1 MSRADGPAPALAAK
15 QRVEAGLEALRV
27 GLAPYVARHMRDRHG
42 PDWRHYAS
50 RAHRDGPG
58 DELDVYALLKTLL
71 DQWNDL
77 FRHDAK
83 LRKARSFVSLALDA
97 RNSAAHFAGEME
109 AREALRYLDAMRE
122 LLAAVG
128 AAPQV
133 AIIEGLYEAER
144 AASGGRPAAAPAA
157 LALEEPPP
165 PERLRPWREVCE
177 PHPDVLEAR
186 FSDAEFAA
194 NLALVDQG
202 EGGEEY
208 GDPAAFF
215 RITYATEGLRRV
227 LTATVARLAGR
238 GGEPVIG
245 LQTNFGGGKTHTML
259 ALHHLAGATEAGY
272 PPERL
277 DGMGPIFEAAGVETL
292 GPVTRAVFVGTHK
305 GAAEAMHAE
314 NGREIRT
321 LWGYLA
327 WRLGGWQAV
336 DTIADSEA
344 AGTNPGSERLIP
356 ILRGA
361 APCLVLMDEV
371 VAFAR
376 QLRGLQYD
384 AFHAFIQSLTEAA
397 AAVEG
402 AVVVGSLPESGAEVG
417 DEQGRDALRRLEKIF
432 GRVQSAWTPA
442 SGIET
447 FEIVRRRLFQPL
459 DEAGEKACDDTVRA
473 FRRLY
478 RENRADFPAETREAA
493 YEEQMRR
500 AYPLHP
506 EVLRRFSGDWSVLE
520 KFQRTR
526 GVLKIMANAVY
537 ALWSGESAAPL
548 VTPALLPFRDNKV
561 RTALLEPLDRAYG
574 PILQTEVDGEQSLTA
589 RIEAQRP
596 RLLRARAATLAARA
610 VFFATAPHAGAA
622 RGAMAG
628 TDLRLACAQ
637 PGDQIAIFGEA
648 LQEIASRSA
657 HLYRDGDR
665 YWFSPQPTL
674 NKLAA
679 DRARDVSDD
688 DADRRIVEVLREE
701 QAHRAGFPRVHAA
714 PDDLTQIDD
723 RRTAAL
729 VILPPAAAHDSG
741 AGARSRAAEMAGET
755 IERRGSGQR
764 RYRNSLVFVAAD
776 ASNVEAARENARRER
791 AWRSILDDADLRQ
804 NLTLAQTTDAEGQTR
819 RSREALRQS
828 VRGAWV
834 HVLHPGP
841 PDGAGA
847 GGAEAGEVAGAGGAG
862 RTAGAGA
869 AASAG
874 GIGWV
879 GGTADGRG
887 YVIRSTRIVNRGGGK
902 SVPEAVWDKVSTDG
916 TVFGEIGP
924 ANLMQ
929 SLAPI
934 WPAERPHLT
943 IDAIRDWFASY
954 VYLPRLRDEATLDGA
969 LQRLVENLA
978 DPFAYASGFDEESGA
993 YEGVMDGRALMP
1005 GHFKSG
1011 LLVRRE
1017 AIPAAKADSEP
1028 PRPGDD
1034 GGSTPDIPPP
1044 ESENKGE
1051 APASPPRPK
1060 RFFASLEIDPERAG
1074 LEVARIMDGLLVELT
1089 RVPGSTLRLQL
1100 EIEGAA
1106 GDGGYPEDVVDTV
1119 KANARDLRLDETG
1132 LGFEEK

>member
-1 MSRADGPAPALAAK
+1 MSPEKNEATSLASK
-15 QRVEAGLEALRV
+15 QRVEEGLEALRV
-27 GLAPYVARHMRDRHG
+27 GLRPYVAKHMQDRHG
-42 PDWRHYAS
+42 PHWRQYVS
-50 RAHRDGPG
+50 RARG
-58 DELDVYALLKTLL
+58 DESGGELDVYALLKTLL
-71 DQWNDL
+71 DQWGDL
-77 FRHDAK
+77 FRLDAK
-83 LRKARSFVSLALDA
+83 LRKARSFISLALDA
-97 RNSAAHFAGEME
+97 RNSAAHFTGDLGP
-109 AREALRYLDAMRE
+109 REALRYLDAMRE

-128 AAPQV
+128 AAPQA
-133 AIIEGLYEAER
+133 AIVEGLYETER
-144 AASGGRPAAAPAA
+144 TASGVETTPAPAG
-157 LALEEPPP
+157 LALDEPPP
-165 PERLRPWREVCE
+165 PARLRPWCEVCE

-215 RITYATEGLRRV
+215 RITYVTEGLRRV
-227 LTATVARLAGR
+227 LGATLARLAGR

-259 ALHHLAGATEAGY
+259 ALHHLAGAAEAGY
-272 PPERL
+272 RPERL
-277 DGMGPIFEAAGVETL
+277 DGMGPLFEAAGVETL
-292 GPVTRAVFVGTHK
+292 GQVRRAVFVGTHK

-327 WRLGGWQAV
+327 WRLGGWEAV
-336 DTIADSEA
+336 DSIADSEA

-356 ILRGA
+356 ILREA

-397 AAVEG
+397 AAVER

-442 SGIET
+442 TGIET

-459 DEAGEKACDDTVRA
+459 DEAGEKARDETVRA

-526 GVLKIMANAVY
+526 GVLKIMANAIY
-537 ALWSGESAAPL
+537 ALWSGESATPL
-548 VTPALLPFRDNKV
+548 ITPALLPFRDNKV
-561 RTALLEPLDRAYG
+561 RTALLEPLDRAFG
-574 PILQTEVDGEQSLTA
+574 PILQSEVDGEQSLAA

-596 RLLRARAATLAARA
+596 RLLRTRAATLAARA

-622 RGAMAG
+622 RGAMGGA
-628 TDLRLACAQ
+628 DLRLSCAQ

-679 DRARDVSDD
+679 DRARDVTDEQ
-688 DADRRIVEVLREE
+688 ADRRIVEILREE
-701 QAHRAGFPRVHAA
+701 QARRAGFPRVHAA
-714 PDDLTQIDD
+714 PENLTDIDD
-723 RRTAAL
+723 RRAVSL
-729 VILPPAAAHDSG
+729 VILPPGAAHDPG
-741 AGARSRAAEMAGET
+741 AGARSPAAELAAET
-755 IERRGSGQR
+755 IARRGSGQR
-764 RYRNSLVFVAAD
+764 RYRNAFVFVAVD
-776 ASNVEAARENARRER
+776 SSNVEAARENARRER
-791 AWRSILDDADLRQ
+791 AWQSILEDADLRQ
-804 NLTLAQTTDAEGQTR
+804 NLTLAQTSDAEAQAR
-819 RSREALRQS
+819 RSGEALRQS

-834 HVLHPGP
+834 HVLHPRP
-841 PDGAGA
+841 PDEAATGEGAG
-847 GGAEAGEVAGAGGAG
+847 
-862 RTAGAGA
+862 
-869 AASAG
+869 
-874 GIGWV
+874 
-879 GGTADGRG
+879 GRG
-887 YVIRSTRIVNRGGGK
+887 YVMGSTRLVNRGGGK

-929 SLAPI
+929 SLDPI
-934 WPAERPHLT
+934 WPEDRPHLD
-943 IDAIRDWFASY
+943 IEEVRDWFASY

-978 DPFAYASGFDEESGA
+978 DPVAYAAGFDDETGA
-993 YEGVMDGRALMP
+993 YVGVMDGRALIS
-1005 GHFKSG
+1005 GSFEHG

-1017 AIPAAKADSEP
+1017 AIPQAEP
-1028 PRPGDD
+1028 EPEAPRPGGE
-1034 GGSTPDIPPP
+1034 GGSAPCPSPPKPDPG
-1044 ESENKGE
+1044 GE
-1051 APASPPRPK
+1051 APVPDPRPK

-1089 RVPGSTLRLQL
+1089 RVPGSHLRLHL
-1100 EIEGAA
+1100 EIEGSA
-1106 GDGGYPEDVVDTV
+1106 GDDGYPEDVVGTV
-1119 KANARDLRLDETG
+1119 KANARDLRLDENN

>member
-1 MSRADGPAPALAAK
+1 MSTKTDEPERVHAAK
-15 QRVEAGLEALRV
+15 QRVEEGLEALRV
-27 GLAPYVARHMRDRHG
+27 GLNPYVAKHMRDRHG
-42 PDWRHYAS
+42 ADWRHYAS
-50 RAHRDGPG
+50 RARRDEPG
-58 DELDVYALLKTLL
+58 GDLDVYALLKTLL

-83 LRKARSFVSLALDA
+83 LRKARSFISLAMDA
-97 RNSAAHFAGEME
+97 RNGAAHFTGELG

-122 LLAAVG
+122 LAAAVG

-133 AIIEGLYEAER
+133 TRIDGLYEAER
-144 AASGGRPAAAPAA
+144 GASGSRPAEAPAA

-215 RITYATEGLRRV
+215 RITYATEGLRGV
-227 LTATVARLAGR
+227 MAATIARLAGR

-259 ALHHLAGATEAGY
+259 ALHHLAGAARAGY
-272 PPERL
+272 RPERL

-292 GPVTRAVFVGTHK
+292 RPVTRAVFVGTHK
-305 GAAEAMHAE
+305 GAAESMYTE

-327 WRLGGWQAV
+327 WRLGGWKAV
-336 DTIADSEA
+336 DTIAGSEA

-356 ILRGA
+356 ILREA

-402 AVVVGSLPESGAEVG
+402 AVVVGSLPASDSEVG
-417 DEQGRDALRRLEKIF
+417 DEQGRDALWRLAKIF
-432 GRVQSAWTPA
+432 DRLQSPWTPA

-459 DEAGEKACDDTVRA
+459 DEAGEKARDDTVRA

-493 YEEQMRR
+493 YEEEMRR

-506 EVLRRFSGDWSVLE
+506 ELLRCFSGDWSVLD

-526 GVLKIMANAVY
+526 GILKIMANAIY
-537 ALWSGESAAPL
+537 ALWSGESVAPL
-548 VTPALLPFRDNKV
+548 ITPALLPFRDTKV
-561 RTALLEPLDRAYG
+561 RTALLEPLDRAFG
-574 PILQTEVDGEQSLTA
+574 PILQSEVDGEQSLSA

-610 VFFATAPHAGAA
+610 VFFKTAPHAGAA
-622 RGAMAG
+622 GGAMGG

-637 PGDQIAIFGEA
+637 PGVQIAIFGEA

-679 DRARDVSDD
+679 DRARDVSDEQ
-688 DADRRIVEVLREE
+688 ADRRIIEILREE
-701 QAHRAGFPRVHAA
+701 RARRAGFPRVHAA
-714 PDDLTQIDD
+714 PDNPTDIDD
-723 RRTAAL
+723 RRAVAL
-729 VILPPAAAHDSG
+729 VILPPAAVHDPG
-741 AGARSRAAEMAGET
+741 AGPQSRAVELAGET
-755 IERRGSGQR
+755 IDRRGSGRR
-764 RYRNSLVFVAAD
+764 RYRNSLLFVAAD
-776 ASNVEAARENARRER
+776 AAHVEAARENARRER

-804 NLTLAQTTDAEGQTR
+804 NLTLAQANDAEGQTR
-819 RSREALRQS
+819 RSGEALRQS

-841 PDGAGA
+841 PD
-847 GGAEAGEVAGAGGAG
+847 E
-862 RTAGAGA
+862 AGAGA
-869 AASAG
+869 ASG
-874 GIGWV
+874 
-879 GGTADGRG
+879 GRG
-887 YVIRSTRIVNRGGGK
+887 YVMHATRLVNRGGGK
-902 SVPEAVWDKVSTDG
+902 SVPEAVWDKVSADG

-924 ANLMQ
+924 ANLAK
-929 SLAPI
+929 SLEPI
-934 WPAERPHLT
+934 WSAEQPHLN
-943 IDAIRDWFASY
+943 IEDLRDWFASY

-978 DPFAYASGFDEESGA
+978 DPFAYASGFDEETGV

-1005 GHFKSG
+1005 GRLEGG

-1017 AIPAAKADSEP
+1017 AIPTAVREPDPSRPGGEGGSAPSPAP
-1028 PRPGDD
+1028 PRPDD
-1034 GGSTPDIPPP
+1034 GGESPAPDPQPT
-1044 ESENKGE
+1044 
-1051 APASPPRPK
+1051 

-1074 LEVARIMDGLLVELT
+1074 LEVARIMDDLLVELT
-1089 RVPGSTLRLQL
+1089 RAPGSRLRLHL
-1100 EIEGAA
+1100 EIEGEAE
-1106 GDGGYPEDVVDTV
+1106 DGGYPEDVVDTV
-1119 KANARDLRLDETG
+1119 KANARDLGLDQNN

>member
-1 MSRADGPAPALAAK
+1 MSRTDRPAQALEAK
-15 QRVEAGLEALRV
+15 QRVEEGLEALRV

-42 PDWRHYAS
+42 PNWRHYAS
-50 RAHRDGPG
+50 RARRDESGG
-58 DELDVYALLKTLL
+58 ELDVYALLKTLL
-71 DQWNDL
+71 DQWGDL

-83 LRKARSFVSLALDA
+83 VRKARSFVSLALDA
-97 RNSAAHFAGEME
+97 RNSVAHFAGEMG

-122 LLAAVG
+122 LLAAVE
-128 AAPQV
+128 ATPQV
-133 AIIEGLYEAER
+133 AIIEELYEAER
-144 AASGGRPAAAPAA
+144 AASGDHSAAVPAA

-202 EGGEEY
+202 AGGEEY

-259 ALHHLAGATEAGY
+259 ALHHLAGATEVGY
-272 PPERL
+272 LPERL
-277 DGMGPIFEAAGVETL
+277 DGMGPIFEAADVETL
-292 GPVTRAVFVGTHK
+292 GRVTRAVFVGTHK
-305 GAAEAMHAE
+305 GAAESMYTE

-327 WRLGGWQAV
+327 WRLGGWEAV

-459 DEAGEKACDDTVRA
+459 DEAGVKARDDTVRA

-506 EVLRRFSGDWSVLE
+506 EVLRRFSGDWSVLD

-526 GVLKIMANAVY
+526 GVLKIMANAIY

-561 RTALLEPLDRAYG
+561 RTALLEPLDRAFG
-574 PILQTEVDGEQSLTA
+574 PILQSEVDGEQSLTA

-679 DRARDVSDD
+679 DRARDVSDE

-701 QAHRAGFPRVHAA
+701 QASRAGFPRVHAA

-723 RRTAAL
+723 RRTVAL
-729 VILPPAAAHDSG
+729 VILPPAAAHDPG
-741 AGARSRAAEMAGET
+741 AGATSQAAEVAGET

-764 RYRNSLVFVAAD
+764 RYRNSLIFVAAD
-776 ASNVEAARENARRER
+776 VSNVEAARENARRER
-791 AWRSILDDADLRQ
+791 AWRSILDDADLGQ
-804 NLTLAQTTDAEGQTR
+804 NLTLAQANDAEAQAR
-819 RSREALRQS
+819 RSRDALRQS

-841 PDGAGA
+841 SDGAGT
-847 GGAEAGEVAGAGGAG
+847 GEGAG
-862 RTAGAGA
+862 
-869 AASAG
+869 
-874 GIGWV
+874 
-879 GGTADGRG
+879 GRG
-887 YVIRSTRIVNRGGGK
+887 YVIGSTRIVNRGGGK
-902 SVPEAVWDKVSTDG
+902 SVPEAVWDKVSADG

-934 WPAERPHLT
+934 WPSDCPHLS
-943 IDAIRDWFASY
+943 INDIHDWFASY

-993 YEGVMDGRALMP
+993 YEGVMDGRALLP

-1017 AIPAAKADSEP
+1017 AIPEARPDAEP
-1028 PRPGDD
+1028 SRPG
-1034 GGSTPDIPPP
+1034 GEGSSVPDFSAP
-1044 ESENKGE
+1044 ESEDRRE
-1051 APASPPRPK
+1051 APASAPRPK

-1089 RVPGSTLRLQL
+1089 RVPESRLRLHL
-1100 EIEGAA
+1100 EIEGVA
-1106 GDGGYPEDVVDTV
+1106 GDGGYPGDVVDTV
-1119 KANARDLRLDETG
+1119 QANARDLGLDENS